1 MPASVAGNLLASRKV
16 PCQRS
21 AMKRWKRLTALAMTF
36 GAAMAHGGDFIR
48 VDEDERES
56 RLQTVVASYQRG
68 DVKVDLIGAV
78 HIADEAYY
86 RELNEMLKGY
96 ECVLFEMIGGER
108 LGERAPVKEPAAG
121 DAEASAL
128 TKAYEK
134 AARFLSLTGQMDHI
148 DYTARNFIHAD
159 LTAAEFQTK
168 QAERKETLLRFMVK
182 AALVEQDPKS
192 QPNSFRLLKAFVAR
206 DPDLVKLEIVG
217 SLGAGDDQ
225 VAMFTGETV
234 IIDDRNQRCMEV
246 LEREIADG
254 KRKLGIFYGA
264 AHFPDMEERLVE
276 RGFKATNTAWRTA
289 WKIRKPE

>member
-1 MPASVAGNLLASRKV
+1 
-16 PCQRS
+16 
-21 AMKRWKRLTALAMTF
+21 MKRWKRLTALAMTF

-48 VDEDERES
+48 VDQDERES
-56 RLQTVVASYQRG
+56 RLQTALASYEHG

-86 RELNEMLKGY
+86 RALNETFKGY
-96 ECVLFEMIGGER
+96 EGVLFEMIGGER
-108 LGERAPVKEPAAG
+108 LGEQAPMEELAAG
-121 DAEASAL
+121 DDDASAL
-128 TKAYEK
+128 TKAYDK
-134 AARFLSLTGQMDHI
+134 AAKFLALTGQMEHI

-206 DPDLVKLEIVG
+206 DPDLVKMEIVG

-234 IIDDRNQRCMEV
+234 IIGDRNQRCMEV
-246 LEREIADG
+246 LDREIAAG

-264 AHFPDMEERLVE
+264 AHFPDMEKLLLD
-276 RGFKATNTAWRTA
+276 RGFKPTGTVWRTA
-289 WKIRKPE
+289 WNIKKPE